1 METPT
6 ASLDLNQVDQHLLQ
20 YFNHDLIL
28 LPFFFYEIDAKD
40 DGLNDNH
47 KHVYQKNPETGEME
61 ALCGCSDER
70 RSVLVSVKVLDN
82 QVDLFDKEYREH
94 DSKYPKYFNQLILPH
109 LSFCRS

>member
-1 METPT
+1 METPA

-28 LPFFFYEIDAKD
+28 LPFFFHDIDARED
-40 DGLNDNH
+40 NINDNH

-70 RSVLVSVKVLDN
+70 RAVLVSVKVLDN

-94 DSKYPKYFNQLILPH
+94 DSKFKLYSSN
-109 LSFCRS
+109 